1 MAEGQMAELIRFA
14 DNENSVTVRVLSGT
28 TAGPEGC
35 LEAEIVAASEFANGH
50 LKEVYLL
57 EDDLEQW
64 AEVLDRLASG
74 RSAVWMDDG
83 RNPEITI
90 TPQGPYLSQGQTLNA
105 VEIAVRDVSVSLTS
119 VCILVRLADG
129 WVEDQRRRLAQ
140 VRSSWQLSE

>member
-1 MAEGQMAELIRFA
+1 MAEGQVAELIRFA
-14 DNENSVTVRVLSGT
+14 DDENSVTVRVLNKT
-28 TAGPEGC
+28 TVGVPGGC
-35 LEAEIVAASEFANGH
+35 LEAEIVASSEFANGH

-129 WVEDQRRRLAQ
+129 A
-140 VRSSWQLSE
+140 SP